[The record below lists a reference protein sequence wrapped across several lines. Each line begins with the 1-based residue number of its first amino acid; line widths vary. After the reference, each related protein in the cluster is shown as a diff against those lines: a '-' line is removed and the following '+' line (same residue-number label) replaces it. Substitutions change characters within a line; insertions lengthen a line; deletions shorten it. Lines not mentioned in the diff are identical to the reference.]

1 MSPNKQVYTDAAARR
16 VYSFPMH
23 AHPIISDA
31 GSLVATMLI
40 LGIASLLLTLGAAAV
55 AAWLQT

>member
-1 MSPNKQVYTDAAARR
+1 
-16 VYSFPMH
+16 MH